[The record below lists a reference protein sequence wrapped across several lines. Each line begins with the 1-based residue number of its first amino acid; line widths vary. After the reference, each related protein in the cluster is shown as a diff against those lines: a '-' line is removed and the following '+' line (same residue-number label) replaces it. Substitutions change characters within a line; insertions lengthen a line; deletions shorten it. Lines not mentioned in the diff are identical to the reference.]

1 MGITINSPLPSS
13 LASECRKAA
22 RILNSFTDNG
32 KGVDFII
39 PPHILSDAKGL
50 AIFTVLKAGFLFSGR
65 AGSGLVI
72 ARLPDGNWSAPSAII
87 TGGMGFGGQVGAEL
101 TDFIMV
107 LNTTSA
113 VKTFMHHGS
122 ITLGGNISVAAG
134 PVGRNAEAS
143 GTASIKNV
151 SAVYSYSKTRG
162 LFAGVSLEGSVIL
175 ERFDANKK
183 LYGGKVKTRDLLNG
197 TIPPP
202 PAADTLYCALE
213 LKSGHRGGGSFGH
226 MNNYDSSYRS
236 DGRYSSSDRNYDGN
250 TDPYN
255 RYDDT
260 PSDRRSNN
268 TSYDNMDSPNRTL
281 LFNRAAVHNLA
292 KSGGGGSGDGLSSS
306 IRSNDPGNRA
316 RGSSIPSWKNDSNY
330 DYDLPRQI
338 AAAPSPNLTSYD
350 NANSRALVLT
360 NDNEDSRAR
369 ALFNFAGEQ
378 DGDLVF
384 HKGDIITIVKKS
396 NTQNDWWT
404 GRIGGRQG
412 IFPANFVEPL

>member
-1 MGITINSPLPSS
+1 MGGFSINSPLPSS

-22 RILNSFTDNG
+22 RILNSFTDDG

-39 PPHILSDAKGL
+39 PSHILSDAKGL

-107 LNTTSA
+107 LNTASA
-113 VKTFMHHGS
+113 VKSFMHHGS

-134 PVGRNAEAS
+134 PIGRNAEAS

-183 LYGGKVKTRDLLNG
+183 LYGSKVKTRDLLNG

-202 PAADTLYCALE
+202 PAADSLYRALE
-213 LKSGHRGGGSFGH
+213 IKSGHRGGGSFGH
-226 MNNYDSSYRS
+226 MDNYNTGYRS
-236 DGRYSSSDRNYDGN
+236 DGRYSSFDRNHDGN
-250 TDPYN
+250 DDPYN

-260 PSDRRSNN
+260 PSSRRSNN
-268 TSYDNMDSPNRTL
+268 NAYDSMDSPNGAL
-281 LFNRAAVHNLA
+281 SFSRAAVHNLA
-292 KSGGGGSGDGLSSS
+292 KTGGGGGLSPNV
-306 IRSNDPGNRA
+306 RNNDSYGNRS
-316 RGSSIPSWKNDSNY
+316 RGGSTSSWRQDSNCENNP
-330 DYDLPRQI
+330 PRLI
-338 AAAPSPNLTSYD
+338 SGVPSPNLTSYE
-350 NANSRALVLT
+350 NSNSRALTLT
-360 NDNEDSRAR
+360 NNNEGSRAR

-378 DGDLVF
+378 EGDLAF
-384 HKGDIITIVKKS
+384 HKGDIITVVEKS
-396 NTQNDWWT
+396 NTQDDWWT
-404 GRIGGRQG
+404 GRIDSRQG